1 MATFRIASGGKE
13 RVSIKR
19 GDTHSSIVFDLVSVG
34 EGTPMIGADDTIYA
48 LIGKNPKEK
57 NIIDIPCTARIGNK
71 VALVFTKEAHEVL
84 KAGTYSL
91 EIAVHYHDDR
101 GIGIYPS
108 YGYIELEIL
117 DSMLSNDSPL
127 K

>member
-34 EGTPMIGADDTIYA
+34 EGAPIIGPDDVVWA
-48 LIGKNPKEK
+48 LIGKNPKER

-71 VALVFTKEAHEVL
+71 VELVFTRRAHEVL

-91 EIAVHYHDDR
+91 EIAVLYHDDR